1 MEGDQFQ
8 CYAELSIGLNMSTFD
23 LDADKIIL
31 SRDGYSQYSPE
42 FGYSNFLMVRIIQ
55 LSFATD
61 HTGGGRGRAG
71 REKGG
76 GKEGG
81 GRIGGGGKG

>member
-1 MEGDQFQ
+1 M
-8 CYAELSIGLNMSTFD
+8 ATLSTHLS
-23 LDADKIIL
+23 LDRA
-31 SRDGYSQYSPE
+31 
-42 FGYSNFLMVRIIQ
+42 YSNFLMVRIIQ
-55 LSFATD
+55 LSFVTD

-76 GKEGG
+76 GREGG